1 MEIVEKSSHYKM
13 EGENNGPL
21 MLLLTKRFHLKETQE
36 MQWSKKRGAE
46 LRVYCLRGTCVLPE
60 PLPFTRLSPN
70 LFLPKQCQLTRIR
83 RALKGVKRGSLE
95 GSRGWPLPVHHTH
108 IYKED
113 H

>member
-1 MEIVEKSSHYKM
+1 VVGGPGTKVIFDCFHENEHRKIIIKIHMEIVEKSSHYKM

-70 LFLPKQCQLTRIR
+70 LFLPKQCQLTE
-83 RALKGVKRGSLE
+83 LE
-95 GSRGWPLPVHHTH
+95 ER
-108 IYKED
+108 
-113 H
+113 

>member
-1 MEIVEKSSHYKM
+1 MSAY
-13 EGENNGPL
+13 
-21 MLLLTKRFHLKETQE
+21 
-36 MQWSKKRGAE
+36 
-46 LRVYCLRGTCVLPE
+46 
-60 PLPFTRLSPN
+60 
-70 LFLPKQCQLTRIR
+70 RIR